1 MAETMPMRFNIIKQ
15 IMETPEGLNP
25 QQVYERILPCYKG
38 EKQCSE
44 NEIDAQL
51 MSLKGTGLVE
61 ITHTIERSD
70 GFLEST
76 YVMTAYGRE
85 RSQKYIGEYL

>member
-1 MAETMPMRFNIIKQ
+1 
-15 IMETPEGLNP
+15 
-25 QQVYERILPCYKG
+25 
-38 EKQCSE
+38 
-44 NEIDAQL
+44 

-61 ITHTIERSD
+61 ITHTTERSD

-85 RSQKYIGEYL
+85 RSRKYIGEYL